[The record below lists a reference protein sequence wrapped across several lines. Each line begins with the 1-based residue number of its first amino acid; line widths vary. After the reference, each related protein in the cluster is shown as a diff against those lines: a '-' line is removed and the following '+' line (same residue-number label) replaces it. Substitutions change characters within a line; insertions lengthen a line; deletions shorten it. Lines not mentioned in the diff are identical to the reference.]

1 MDIFD
6 EVDMESS
13 HLDQHSLLQ
22 VPPSHNQDATR
33 QPKAIRCKVDEVPLG
48 ADSGETRNSSDCF
61 FSRSA
66 SYR

>member
-22 VPPSHNQDATR
+22 VPPSHNQDAIR

-48 ADSGETRNSSDCF
+48 ADSGETHNSSDCF